1 MTPVVLA
8 LGANLGDRLA
18 TLQSAVDALARVP
31 GLTVTA
37 ASPVFETRPVGGP
50 DGQPQYLN
58 AVLLTDTDL
67 PPLDLLAACQQVEAD
82 HDRTREVRWGPRTL
96 DIDVV
101 TYGQLVDD
109 DERLTLPHPR
119 AAQRAFVLV
128 PWSQVDL
135 QAELPGP
142 GGGPVSVLAAEAED
156 RLDLRPYPGSLVVPA
171 T

>member
-18 TLQSAVDALARVP
+18 TLQSAVDALAAVA

-37 ASPVFETRPVGGP
+37 VSPVFQTRPVGGP
-50 DGQPQYLN
+50 TGQPDYLN
-58 AVLLTDTDL
+58 AVLLADADL
-67 PPLDLLAACQQVEAD
+67 PPADLLAACQQVEAD
-82 HDRTREVRWGPRTL
+82 HDRIREVRWGPRTL
-96 DIDVV
+96 DVDII
-101 TYGQLVDD
+101 TYGQIVDD

-119 AAQRAFVLV
+119 AAQRAFVLA
-128 PWSQVDL
+128 PWSQVDP

-142 GGGPVSVLAAEAED
+142 GGGPVGLLAAGAPD
-156 RLDLRPYPGSLVVPA
+156 RFELRPFEGSLVVPG